1 MSFKKCSFILLAGGK
16 GARMES
22 PFKQFRLLGGM
33 PLWAWGFKLSCEL
46 CEMGLIGEVI
56 VVFPKDF
63 DFSNEVKIIN
73 ELNIPF
79 KVNVVEG
86 GETRA
91 ISSLAGISAASGD
104 YVLVHDAARPFASSS
119 LVQRIISSITP

>member
-1 MSFKKCSFILLAGGK
+1 MTFKKCSFILLAGGK

-33 PLWAWGFKLSCEL
+33 PLWAWSFKLSSEL
-46 CEMGLIGEVI
+46 YDMGLIGEVI
-56 VVFPKDF
+56 VVFPKGF

-91 ISSLAGISAASGD
+91 ISS
-104 YVLVHDAARPFASSS
+104 
-119 LVQRIISSITP
+119 

>member
-1 MSFKKCSFILLAGGK
+1 MCIRDRVWS
-16 GARMES
+16 
-22 PFKQFRLLGGM
+22 
-33 PLWAWGFKLSCEL
+33 FKLSSEL
-46 CEMGLIGEVI
+46 YDMGLIDEVI

-73 ELNIPF
+73 ELKVPF
-79 KVNVVEG
+79 KVNAVEG

-119 LVQRIISSITP
+119 LV